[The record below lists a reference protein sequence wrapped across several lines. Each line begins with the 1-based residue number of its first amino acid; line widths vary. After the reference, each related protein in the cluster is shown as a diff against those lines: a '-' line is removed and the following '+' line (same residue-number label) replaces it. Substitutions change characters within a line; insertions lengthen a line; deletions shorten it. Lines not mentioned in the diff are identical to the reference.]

1 MTSNSA
7 TIYIID
13 DDLSHLAAIDDLLKY
28 EGFQTQ
34 AFSGPD
40 EFLSAALNPVGVIL
54 LDMHLGEVKGLAV
67 QAALKD
73 KDVVLPVIFIAGFGS
88 VPDVVTAMKYGA
100 YDFLEKPLNNQTLI
114 KKINA
119 ALDIARRTQ
128 NDGKPGNRFGNAIEN
143 LTERER
149 EVFDF
154 LVAGHTNKET
164 ASLLKIRARTV
175 EFHRANIKEK
185 LNVTTVSQLDA
196 LAKAN

>member
-1 MTSNSA
+1 M
-7 TIYIID
+7 
-13 DDLSHLAAIDDLLKY
+13 KY

-34 AFSGPD
+34 AFSGPG

-73 KDVVLPVIFIAGFGS
+73 KDVALPVIFIAGFGT

-164 ASLLKIRARTV
+164 ASLLKISARTV

-185 LNVTTVSQLDA
+185 LNVTTVSQLVA

>member
-54 LDMHLGEVKGLAV
+54 LDMHLGEVNGLAV
-67 QAALKD
+67 QLALRD
-73 KDVVLPVIFIAGFGS
+73 KDVVLPIIFITGFGS
-88 VPDVVTAMKYGA
+88 VSDAVTAMKYGA
-100 YDFLEKPLNNQTLI
+100 YDFLEKSSNNQTLI